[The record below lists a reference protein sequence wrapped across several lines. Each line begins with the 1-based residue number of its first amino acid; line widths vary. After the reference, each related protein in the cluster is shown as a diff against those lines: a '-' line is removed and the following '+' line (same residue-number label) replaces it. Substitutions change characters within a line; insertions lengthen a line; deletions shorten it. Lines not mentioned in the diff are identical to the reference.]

1 MPKSESAA
9 PLSGKPP
16 KAGAQCSTRMLRHI
30 CMASHLDETDV
41 VRLNSVVR
49 NWKMVRQ
56 GQALYRAGEP
66 FQSIYAL
73 RSGSIKTV
81 LSHPS
86 GRGCVSGLFLP
97 GETL

>member
-1 MPKSESAA
+1 
-9 PLSGKPP
+9 
-16 KAGAQCSTRMLRHI
+16 
-30 CMASHLDETDV
+30 MASHLDETDV